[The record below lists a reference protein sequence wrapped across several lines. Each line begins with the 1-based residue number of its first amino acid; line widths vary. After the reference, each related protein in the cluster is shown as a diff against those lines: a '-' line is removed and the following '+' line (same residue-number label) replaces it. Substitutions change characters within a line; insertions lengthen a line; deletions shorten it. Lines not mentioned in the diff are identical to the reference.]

1 MFFTFTVTLN
11 PCVLEI
17 EGSSRRK
24 LELRQDQIRQNNVL
38 EIRVQNLLVER
49 GVTQAVAE
57 APDGN
62 RTIENVLMSENQ

>member
-17 EGSSRRK
+17 EGSSRRR
-24 LELRQDQIRQNNVL
+24 LELRQDQIRQSNEL
-38 EIRVQNLLVER
+38 EMRMQDVLVEC

-62 RTIENVLMSENQ
+62 GTVENVLMSKDQ